1 MTDLSQL
8 DTVAAA
14 DTGATM
20 TVRHPVTGDDLN
32 GADDKPMTLTVLG
45 ADSGEFKRAV
55 SDSAKARKPGKVAT
69 IADAER
75 ATVDML
81 TRITTGMSGNWTWDG
96 KAFPFS
102 KENVKR
108 LYTERPWLRQQVD
121 EFIADRANFLASS

>member
-1 MTDLSQL
+1 MDMNDL

-20 TVRHPVTGDDLN
+20 IVRHPVTGDDLM
-32 GADDKPMTLTVLG
+32 GDGKPMTLTVLG

-55 SDSAKARKPGKVAT
+55 SDSAKARKPGKTAT

-102 KENVKR
+102 KDNVKR

-121 EFIADRANFLASS
+121 EFIADRSNFLASN